1 MTSINIASQ
10 DQEKVSARDIRND
23 TIIRN
28 LMTRTPQEIITYLQS
43 VTDPE
48 ERWDITMRAIL
59 IAAHLIKKT

>member
-28 LMTRTPQEIITYLQS
+28 LMTRTPQEIIAYLQS

-59 IAAHLIKKT
+59 IASHLIKKT